1 MTKMTLAALA
11 LLLTFACADAGSLRG
26 SLEDRMRA
34 LEDSMGQEIAAL
46 KQEVKHLKATQVLP
60 AGALLTFVDGR
71 TVCPEGTAE
80 PNATKGMVLVGRPEG
95 GATGA
100 TFNRPFDAGEVGRTP
115 AHSHAASVKDLGHV
129 HANGINDPGHYHDER
144 GYPEGS
150 GQPAIKFGETGN
162 NEGNFDTASAFT
174 GITISNAPAKSNIKV
189 SIDADDAGEHYPLVY
204 VLVCQKAL

>member
-1 MTKMTLAALA
+1 MKLLIALSVVAAA
-11 LLLTFACADAGSLRG
+11 HAAALRG
-26 SLEDRMRA
+26 SPEA
-34 LEDSMGQEIAAL
+34 LMQQMKAEMKAEIAA
-46 KQEVKHLKATQVLP
+46 QVKARIEMKATQALP

-129 HANGINDPGHYHDER
+129 HTNGINDP
-144 GYPEGS
+144 
-150 GQPAIKFGETGN
+150 
-162 NEGNFDTASAFT
+162 
-174 GITISNAPAKSNIKV
+174 
-189 SIDADDAGEHYPLVY
+189 
-204 VLVCQKAL
+204 